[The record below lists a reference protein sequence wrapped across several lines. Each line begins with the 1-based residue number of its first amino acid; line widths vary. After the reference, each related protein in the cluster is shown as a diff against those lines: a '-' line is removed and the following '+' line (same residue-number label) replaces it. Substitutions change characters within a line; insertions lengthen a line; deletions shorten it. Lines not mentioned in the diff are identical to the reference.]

1 MVEPSLCH
9 DCFCHVYFRYTLYF
23 STNEIEESKTEI
35 RVELR
40 GKGKFVRQQKIDS
53 SIDLG
58 RGVNDVFEIQIC

>member
-1 MVEPSLCH
+1 
-9 DCFCHVYFRYTLYF
+9 VYFRYTLYF